1 VAWLRRFLPQ
11 DGTVQVRDVTGAL
24 ACVGLWGPRARDVVE
39 RVSGGD
45 WSNSSF
51 PYYTMRPMAVGE
63 VPVRALR
70 VSYVGELGWEL
81 YTSPEYGARLWEL
94 LWKAGQPDG
103 LVAAG
108 RAAFDT
114 LRLEKG
120 YRLWGA
126 DMHTE
131 YRPDEAGVAFA
142 VKLGK
147 GPFIG
152 REALQSQGQEPGSA
166 MGRRLC
172 CLQLIDPTVVVMG
185 KEPVLLDG
193 DVHGYVTSAGF
204 GYSTG
209 ESLAYA
215 YLPAGCAEEGPMV
228 EVEYFADRFPAIIV
242 SEPRWDPEGARL
254 RV

>member
-1 VAWLRRFLPQ
+1 
-11 DGTVQVRDVTGAL
+11 
-24 ACVGLWGPRARDVVE
+24 
-39 RVSGGD
+39 VSGDD
-45 WSNSSF
+45 WSNASF
-51 PYYTMRPMAVGE
+51 PYYTMRAVAVGE

-81 YTSPEYGARLWEL
+81 YTSPEYGGRLWDL
-94 LWKAGQPDG
+94 LWAAGQPDG

-131 YRPDEAGVAFA
+131 YRPDEAGVGFA

-152 REALQSQGQEPGSA
+152 REALQSEESNSTSSRR
-166 MGRRLC
+166 RRLC

-185 KEPVLLDG
+185 KEPVLRGEEVL
-193 DVHGYVTSAGF
+193 GYVTSAGF

-215 YLPAGCAEEGPMV
+215 YLPAGCQEGTEV
-228 EVEYFADRFPAIIV
+228 EVEYFGDRFDATVV

>member
-1 VAWLRRFLPQ
+1 
-11 DGTVQVRDVTGAL
+11 
-24 ACVGLWGPRARDVVE
+24 
-39 RVSGGD
+39 

-51 PYYTMRPMAVGE
+51 PYYTMRALSVGE

-94 LWKAGQPDG
+94 LWAAGQPDG

-131 YRPDEAGVAFA
+131 YRPEEAGVGFA

-152 REALQSQGQEPGSA
+152 REALQARETNSTPE
-166 MGRRLC
+166 RRLC
-172 CLQLIDPTVVVMG
+172 CLQLTDPTVVVMG
-185 KEPVLLDG
+185 KEPVFLAG
-193 DVHGYVTSAGF
+193 DVLGYVTSAGF

-215 YLPAGCAEEGPMV
+215 YLPAGHATEGTTV
-228 EVEYFADRFPAIIV
+228 EVEYFGDRFAATAV
-242 SEPRWDPEGARL
+242 SEPRWDPEGTRL
-254 RV
+254 RS